1 MPVKTGKYYLLNIFQ
16 APQYDASVE
25 NWSSILFY
33 FEEY

>member
-1 MPVKTGKYYLLNIFQ
+1 MPVKTGKYLLNIFQ

-33 FEEY
+33 FK